1 MKNQNLETELNL
13 LQKSQ
18 QKNELEIEDYK
29 NSLINEIKSFKKED
43 LIKPKKL
50 TLWQKIK
57 IILGL

>member
-1 MKNQNLETELNL
+1 MKRQNLETELNL

-43 LIKPKKL
+43 LVKSKKL
-50 TLWQKIK
+50 TLWQRIK

>member
-1 MKNQNLETELNL
+1 MKRQNLETELNL

-43 LIKPKKL
+43 LVKPKKL
-50 TLWQKIK
+50 TLWQRIK

>member
-1 MKNQNLETELNL
+1 MKRQNLETELNL

-29 NSLINEIKSFKKED
+29 TSLINEIKSFKKED
-43 LIKPKKL
+43 LVKSKKL
-50 TLWQKIK
+50 TLWQRIK

>member
-1 MKNQNLETELNL
+1 MKRQNLETELNL

>member
-50 TLWQKIK
+50 TLWQRIK